1 MIHRAA
7 FTFFSASVLAVLFA
21 GAADLPDHWSSWR
34 YSRPV
39 LQDSTSQNASPTG
52 TPAEI
57 RLPWDLFAHCNA
69 GCADLR
75 VVDAQ
80 GQEIPYELRTDRATT
95 RSESHEGRIMENSFA
110 SGKYTQIV
118 GDLGRDSPFYDRV
131 RVETDRPDFI
141 VWGEVALSDDA
152 KTWRIVEARAPIARF
167 RKRSVDGTQTIPFQ
181 GLNSRYIRV
190 RIFETEQQFS
200 VTGLTVLREESHAA
214 ALAEVPA
221 TFQIANSDDTTETA
235 WITNFASSHIPVS
248 RLMFGTDTEEF
259 YRAVRVSGGVDGKL
273 WSYRGSGVIFR
284 YKQGAS
290 TRESLAIDFPE
301 WPHNEMLRVE
311 VINGN
316 DQPLRNAKLSLL
328 AVPRRLVFRPQANA
342 NYRLLYGN
350 GQAAAPQYDLSHYL
364 DSGTVKPA
372 YVAFSLGPEEAT
384 ANYRDPR
391 PFSERHPSVLWIA
404 LVIAIVLIGLTALK
418 TLRTPSPS
426 SPNNPS

>member
-1 MIHRAA
+1 MIRRAA
-7 FTFFSASVLAVLFA
+7 FSFLAASILAVLFA
-21 GAADLPDHWSSWR
+21 GAADLPDHWRSWR
-34 YSRPV
+34 YSRLV
-39 LQDSTSQNASPTG
+39 LQDSTSQGASKTG
-52 TPAEI
+52 NPAEV
-57 RLPWDLFAHCNA
+57 RLPWDLFAHSND

-80 GQEIPYELRTDRATT
+80 GQETPFELKTDRATT
-95 RSESHEGRIMENSFA
+95 HSESHEAHILENSFTA
-110 SGKYTQIV
+110 GKYTQTV

-131 RVETDRPDFI
+131 RVETQQPDFI
-141 VWGEVALSDDA
+141 VWAEVALSDDA
-152 KTWRIVEARAPIARF
+152 KSWRIVEARAPIARF

-200 VTGLTVLREESHAA
+200 VTGLTALREESQSAA
-214 ALAEVPA
+214 FANVPA
-221 TFQIANSDDTTETA
+221 SFQIANSDDTTETA
-235 WITNFASSHIPVS
+235 WLTNFASARVPVS

-259 YRAVRVSGGVDGKL
+259 YRAVRVSGSEDGKL

-301 WPHNEMLRVE
+301 WPRNEMLRVE
-311 VINGN
+311 VVNGN

-328 AVPRRLVFRPQANA
+328 ALPRRLVFRPRADA

-350 GQAAAPQYDLSHYL
+350 ERAATPQYDLSHYL
-364 DSGTVKPA
+364 DSGRAKPVYA
-372 YVAFSLGPEEAT
+372 VFSLGPEEAT

-404 LVIAIVLIGLTALK
+404 LGVAIVLIGLTALK
-418 TLRTPSPS
+418 TLRAPSRS